1 MSATH
6 EVIVG
11 AHTWFEGSLWVVQE
25 IVGGGVVISQGTVM
39 RRVGFAMLAASN
51 SDVTSDDDL
60 QSVPQA
66 LGGLP
71 PAQRKK
77 LKAVEHELLVIVDP
91 EGEDGLTESERVSQA
106 AANLG
111 ISVRSVWRKVAAYR
125 SSGLAGL
132 IDSSPQRKYESTVD
146 PRWDKACLHVLA
158 ELTYESTPTKKA
170 VLSRTTKALDAEYG
184 PGNIEIPSSA
194 TAYRRLDELA
204 KGRQAFGQGKARRS
218 IAERPQGMYGRL
230 RAQYPGEYVLL
241 DSTPLDV
248 FVLEEGTGR
257 WVSVE
262 LTVAIDLF
270 SRCIVGLRLAPI
282 STDARDIADV
292 LYQVVAPP
300 EEDSE
305 GFPYH
310 GVPHNLVI
318 GTGDDHAPLGAVPG
332 TIVVDHGKAY
342 LSDHVRGAC
351 LRIGINIQPATPH
364 KPTDYPEDSVIP
376 SLGCRPF
383 VWPVL

>member
-1 MSATH
+1 MSTTFD
-6 EVIVG
+6 VIVG
-11 AHTWFEGSLWVVQE
+11 SAIWLDAEMWIVQE
-25 IVGGGVVISQGTVM
+25 ITGSSILISNGKTL
-39 RRVGFAMLAASN
+39 RRVGAAL
-51 SDVTSDDDL
+51 VA
-60 QSVPQA
+60 QA
-66 LGGLP
+66 HIS
-71 PAQRKK
+71 PAVDGEVSANEPISLVLSRLNPEK
-77 LKAVEHELLVIVDP
+77 LKQLHSLERELLEILDREHEGGITQSELVRKAA
-91 EGEDGLTESERVSQA
+91 ERQ
-106 AANLG
+106 G
-111 ISVRSVWRKVAAYR
+111 MSVRTLRRKIADYR
-125 SSGLAGL
+125 SSGLPGL
-132 IDSSPQRKYESTVD
+132 VDSLATRKYASRID
-146 PRWDKACLHVLA
+146 PRWDKACLVVLA
-158 ELTYESTPTKKA
+158 DLVYESTPTKKA
-170 VLSRTTKALDAEYG
+170 VFGRVQHLLDEEFG
-184 PGNIEIPSSA
+184 SGTVPIPSK
-194 TAYRRLDELA
+194 TVAYERVDELA

-230 RAQYPGEYVLL
+230 RAQYPGEYVLM

-248 FVLEEGTGR
+248 FALEEGTGR
-257 WVSVE
+257 WVPVE

-310 GVPHNLVI
+310 GVPRNLVI
-318 GTGDDHAPLGAVPG
+318 GTGEDHASLGAIPG

-364 KPTDYPEDSVIP
+364 KPTDKPAVERFFRT
-376 SLGCRPF
+376 LR
-383 VWPVL
+383 